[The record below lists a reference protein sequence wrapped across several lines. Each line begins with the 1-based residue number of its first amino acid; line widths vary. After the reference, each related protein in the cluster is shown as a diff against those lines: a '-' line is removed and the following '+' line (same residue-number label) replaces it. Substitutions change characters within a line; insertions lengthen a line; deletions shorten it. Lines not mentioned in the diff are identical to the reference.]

1 MSYMIWVENARRRGL
16 AVLPGPPS
24 GGLAPTDVD
33 ARISQLHERLRAMPG
48 ATIGRNVAVYSTPTS
63 APNAS
68 RAPRAVPVEVG
79 VECVLPP
86 GGVNGI
92 ETSATPEG
100 LVATTEHVGPLETLP
115 NATPRCAPGVDRTDG
130 RFPARAGWCSA
141 GGRVIPASGGLP
153 SIIWCASRSL
163 PNAATLVRGTSG

>member
-16 AVLPGPPS
+16 AILSRQHSAESVIK
-24 GGLAPTDVD
+24 DID
-33 ARISQLHERLRAMPG
+33 AQINQLHERLRAMPG
-48 ATIGRNVAVYSTPTS
+48 ATIGRNVAVYGAPAGS
-63 APNAS
+63 PNAGG
-68 RAPRAVPVEVG
+68 RPRAVPIEVG

-115 NATPRCAPGVDRTDG
+115 DAQAAVCA
-130 RFPARAGWCSA
+130 WC
-141 GGRVIPASGGLP
+141 R
-153 SIIWCASRSL
+153 
-163 PNAATLVRGTSG
+163 

>member
-16 AVLPGPPS
+16 AVLSGPPS
-24 GGLAPTDVD
+24 GGLAPADVD
-33 ARISQLHERLRAMPG
+33 ARVNQLHERLRAMPG

-100 LVATTEHVGPLETLP
+100 LVERPSMLVRSRRCPTH
-115 NATPRCAPGVDRTDG
+115 TPRCAPGVDRTDG
-130 RFPARAGWCSA
+130 RFPAGAGWCSVPVV
-141 GGRVIPASGGLP
+141 G
-153 SIIWCASRSL
+153 
-163 PNAATLVRGTSG
+163 